1 MKKLS
6 NTLKLIFIQMI
17 SLILKPVNSLFV
29 VAWVKLSGTS
39 IDDLNLVPYNTHQ
52 MITNQGII
60 FEIKRD
66 FQHFRES
73 KLSID
78 EFFMTNILIAKRRS
92 TDVFNLHPH
101 EFRYEK
107 VRFYLEQIN

>member
-1 MKKLS
+1 
-6 NTLKLIFIQMI
+6 MI

-39 IDDLNLVPYNTHQ
+39 IDDLNLVPYNNHQ

-60 FEIKRD
+60 YEINRD

-78 EFFMTNILIAKRRS
+78 EFFMTNILIARRHS
-92 TDVFNLHPH
+92 SENFVLQPH
-101 EFRYEK
+101 KFPYEK
-107 VRFYLEQIN
+107 VRFSFEQIN

>member
-1 MKKLS
+1 
-6 NTLKLIFIQMI
+6 MI

-92 TDVFNLHPH
+92 LDVFNLQPH
-101 EFRYEK
+101 EFPYEK
-107 VRFYLEQIN
+107 VRFYFEQID

>member
-1 MKKLS
+1 
-6 NTLKLIFIQMI
+6 MI

-39 IDDLNLVPYNTHQ
+39 LDDLNLVPYNNHQ

-60 FEIKRD
+60 YEIKRD

-92 TDVFNLHPH
+92 LDVFNLQSH
-101 EFRYEK
+101 EFPYEK
-107 VRFYLEQIN
+107 VRFSFEQIN

>member
-1 MKKLS
+1 
-6 NTLKLIFIQMI
+6 MI

-39 IDDLNLVPYNTHQ
+39 IDDLNLVPYNNHQ

-60 FEIKRD
+60 YEINRD

-92 TDVFNLHPH
+92 LDVFNLQPH
-101 EFRYEK
+101 KFPYEK
-107 VRFYLEQIN
+107 VCFNFEQTY

>member
-1 MKKLS
+1 
-6 NTLKLIFIQMI
+6 MI

-39 IDDLNLVPYNTHQ
+39 IDDLNLVPYNNHQ

-60 FEIKRD
+60 FEINRD

-78 EFFMTNILIAKRRS
+78 EFFMTNILIARRRS
-92 TDVFNLHPH
+92 SENFVLQSNNFP
-101 EFRYEK
+101 YEK
-107 VRFYLEQIN
+107 VRFNFEQIN

>member
-1 MKKLS
+1 
-6 NTLKLIFIQMI
+6 MI

-39 IDDLNLVPYNTHQ
+39 INDLNLVPYNNHQ

-60 FEIKRD
+60 FEIQRD

-78 EFFMTNILIAKRRS
+78 EFFMTNILIARRHS
-92 TDVFNLHPH
+92 SEKFVLQSYQFS
-101 EFRYEK
+101 YEK
-107 VRFYLEQIN
+107 VRFNFEQIN

>member
-1 MKKLS
+1 
-6 NTLKLIFIQMI
+6 MI

-39 IDDLNLVPYNTHQ
+39 LDDLNLVPYNNHQ

-60 FEIKRD
+60 YEINRD

-92 TDVFNLHPH
+92 LDVFNLQPH
-101 EFRYEK
+101 NFPYEK
-107 VRFYLEQIN
+107 VRFNFEQTY

>member
-1 MKKLS
+1 
-6 NTLKLIFIQMI
+6 MI

-39 IDDLNLVPYNTHQ
+39 IDDLNLVPYNNHQ

-60 FEIKRD
+60 YEINRD

-78 EFFMTNILIAKRRS
+78 EFFMTNILIARRHS
-92 TDVFNLHPH
+92 SENFVLQPH
-101 EFRYEK
+101 QFSYEK
-107 VRFYLEQIN
+107 VRFNFEQIYL

>member
-1 MKKLS
+1 
-6 NTLKLIFIQMI
+6 MI

-39 IDDLNLVPYNTHQ
+39 IDDLNLVPYNNHQ

-60 FEIKRD
+60 YEINRD

-92 TDVFNLHPH
+92 LDVFNLQPH
-101 EFRYEK
+101 NFPYEK
-107 VRFYLEQIN
+107 VWFNFEQTY

>member
-1 MKKLS
+1 
-6 NTLKLIFIQMI
+6 MI

-60 FEIKRD
+60 FEINRD

-92 TDVFNLHPH
+92 LDVFNLQPH
-101 EFRYEK
+101 KFPYEK
-107 VRFYLEQIN
+107 VRFYFEQIY

>member
-1 MKKLS
+1 
-6 NTLKLIFIQMI
+6 MI

-29 VAWVKLSGTS
+29 VTWVKLSGTS
-39 IDDLNLVPYNTHQ
+39 IDDLNLVPYNNHQ

-60 FEIKRD
+60 FEINRD

-78 EFFMTNILIAKRRS
+78 EFFMTNILIARRRS
-92 TDVFNLHPH
+92 ENFILQSHNFP
-101 EFRYEK
+101 YEK
-107 VRFYLEQIN
+107 VRFNFEQIY

>member
-1 MKKLS
+1 
-6 NTLKLIFIQMI
+6 MI

-39 IDDLNLVPYNTHQ
+39 IDDLNLVPYNNHQ

-60 FEIKRD
+60 YEINRD
-66 FQHFRES
+66 FQQFRES

-92 TDVFNLHPH
+92 LDVFNLQPH
-101 EFRYEK
+101 KFPYEK
-107 VRFYLEQIN
+107 VQFHFEQTD

>member
-1 MKKLS
+1 
-6 NTLKLIFIQMI
+6 MI

-29 VAWVKLSGTS
+29 VTWVKLSGTS
-39 IDDLNLVPYNTHQ
+39 INDLNLVPYNNHQ

-60 FEIKRD
+60 FEINRD

-78 EFFMTNILIAKRRS
+78 EFFMTNILIARRHS
-92 TDVFNLHPH
+92 SDNFVLQSHTFP
-101 EFRYEK
+101 YEK
-107 VRFYLEQIN
+107 VRFYFEQIN

>member
-1 MKKLS
+1 
-6 NTLKLIFIQMI
+6 MI

-39 IDDLNLVPYNTHQ
+39 IDDLNLVPYNNHQ

-60 FEIKRD
+60 YEINRD

-92 TDVFNLHPH
+92 LDVFNLQPH
-101 EFRYEK
+101 EFSYEK
-107 VRFYLEQIN
+107 VRFNFEQIY